1 MSCLIDPLRG
11 AHDAGLDLVLRAQ
24 YDLTDLPRAV
34 CLVRVYTARPRDHAA
49 AAADRRTRARAMLL
63 LFETPAGYS
72 LFKVKAEK
80 KLQDAE
86 VRATRGDDDA
96 TRRDATRARAK
107 RRARSTRKAVGRAT
121 RARAAVDDAGR
132 ARREGSDGRGRGT
145 TRGRTRGRARAD
157 GGRESIREGIGELG
171 IGWRGRRDARTR
183 D

>member
-1 MSCLIDPLRG
+1 M
-11 AHDAGLDLVLRAQ
+11 
-24 YDLTDLPRAV
+24 

-132 ARREGSDGRGRGT
+132 ATREGRDGRGRGT

>member
-1 MSCLIDPLRG
+1 
-11 AHDAGLDLVLRAQ
+11 
-24 YDLTDLPRAV
+24 
-34 CLVRVYTARPRDHAA
+34 
-49 AAADRRTRARAMLL
+49 MLL

-72 LFKVKAEK
+72 LFKVKGEK

-86 VRATRGDDDA
+86 VRAPRGDDDA

-132 ARREGSDGRGRGT
+132 ARREGRDGRGRGT

-157 GGRESIREGIGELG
+157 GGRESIREGISELG

>member
-1 MSCLIDPLRG
+1 
-11 AHDAGLDLVLRAQ
+11 
-24 YDLTDLPRAV
+24 V

-63 LFETPAGYS
+63 LFETPAGCA
-72 LFKVKAEK
+72 LFKVKDEK
-80 KLQDAE
+80 KLRDAE
-86 VRATRGDDDA
+86 VRAARGDDDA

-107 RRARSTRKAVGRAT
+107 RKRAIDAAAVGRAT

-132 ARREGSDGRGRGT
+132 ARREGRDGRGRGT